1 MAKDMLPMFT
11 SPIKSKRKISHF
23 YICMKIDGNKTGRQF
38 KKKLQE
44 MSDRI
49 RKLKPKN
56 NNNKVMLPNDP
67 EIKISQE
74 RFKKG
79 IPITDNLYSEFN
91 IIANNLKIKFD
102 I

>member
-1 MAKDMLPMFT
+1 
-11 SPIKSKRKISHF
+11 
-23 YICMKIDGNKTGRQF
+23 MKIDGNKTGRQF

>member
-1 MAKDMLPMFT
+1 
-11 SPIKSKRKISHF
+11 
-23 YICMKIDGNKTGRQF
+23 
-38 KKKLQE
+38 

-56 NNNKVMLPNDP
+56 NNNKVMLPNGP
-67 EIKISQE
+67 EIISQK